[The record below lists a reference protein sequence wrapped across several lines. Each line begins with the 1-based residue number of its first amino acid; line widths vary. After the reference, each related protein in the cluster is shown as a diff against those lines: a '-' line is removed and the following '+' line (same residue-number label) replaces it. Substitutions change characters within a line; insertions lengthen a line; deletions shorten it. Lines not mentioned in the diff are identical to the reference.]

1 MAKISGMQRERNT
14 PLPITEVD
22 FSSNGLTGKS
32 AGLVVQFCRTQVQPH
47 RPPAHR
53 PSLLD

>member
-53 PSLLD
+53 PSLVD